1 MAQHE
6 HRRQGEITALMSRLR
21 LSVQTKIL
29 GLAGLLTVL
38 LVVFGVVAIT
48 KLGAVERV
56 GESMYA
62 DRVVPLKDLSE
73 SRALLG
79 DIDSQIQRAITDQD
93 PARHAGYAD
102 LSENDAKGIEQL
114 IEKYEATLLVEDE
127 KKGLVAYHR
136 DWQAYQA
143 AFRGV
148 LSAAEAQDAD
158 KATRIYFAAAGPL
171 YGKVDGDLKRLGQ
184 VNDREAK
191 RLNADI
197 AATADSART
206 AALVL
211 LRDDDSADL
220 GKGLRPWPRAT

>member
-1 MAQHE
+1 
-6 HRRQGEITALMSRLR
+6 MSRLR
-21 LSVQTKIL
+21 LSLQTKIL

-38 LVVFGVVAIT
+38 LVVFGLVAIT

-93 PARHAGYAD
+93 PAHHVGYAD
-102 LSENDAKGIEQL
+102 ISENDAKGIERL

-211 LRDDDSADL
+211 LRDHDSADL